1 MAKPVTLEQ
10 AIRPQASGVYVIC
23 SCCCR
28 ARATCQVLPRAR
40 LHGDS
45 EYALNLAAAGRHKVV
60 FLVLAMKFV
69 NRVLL
74 LLIC

>member
-1 MAKPVTLEQ
+1 MMHE
-10 AIRPQASGVYVIC
+10 GVYIIC

-28 ARATCQVLPRAR
+28 ARARHLPNFATLEVAQR
-40 LHGDS
+40 LGVR
-45 EYALNLAAAGRHKVV
+45 ALNLVAAGRHKVV